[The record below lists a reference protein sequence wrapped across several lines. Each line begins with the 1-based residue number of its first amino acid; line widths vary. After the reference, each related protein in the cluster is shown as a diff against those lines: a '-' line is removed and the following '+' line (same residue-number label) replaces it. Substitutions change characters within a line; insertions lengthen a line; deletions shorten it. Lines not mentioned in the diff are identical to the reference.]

1 MECLFIP
8 LRSKFRSADNVPQ
21 NLVEACEEIPSFN
34 IFPLYGLNCYSMM
47 KHSTLIL
54 TTRVVEEL
62 ERRILEHLYKTGPIN
77 KSYKYKDMK
86 ARLLAEGEENED
98 PVYTP
103 FV

>member
-1 MECLFIP
+1 
-8 LRSKFRSADNVPQ
+8 
-21 NLVEACEEIPSFN
+21 
-34 IFPLYGLNCYSMM
+34 M
-47 KHSTLIL
+47 KHSTLVL